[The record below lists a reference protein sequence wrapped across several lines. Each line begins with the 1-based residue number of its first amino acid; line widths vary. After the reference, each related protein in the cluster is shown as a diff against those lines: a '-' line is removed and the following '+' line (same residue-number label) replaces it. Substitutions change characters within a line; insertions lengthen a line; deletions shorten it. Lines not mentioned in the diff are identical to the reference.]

1 MTTIASLRQTYLNTY
16 IRRADGDTTPWTD
29 TQANQAITD
38 ALSALWQDGSSKRAS
53 GTVATS
59 QASDVYT
66 IPLVGGVVMRVSRIE
81 LEQTNAGVTERV
93 GRAMQWQY
101 YSDTQVRITPRIRT
115 DSSLLLRFFGWVPWS
130 LTGSDLPVRLE
141 PIVSMKAAALA
152 YGQELGQ
159 LANSQLQQGLD
170 QGRVVDYPT
179 AVGLSAYWERRY
191 RDALDGDESLRS
203 LAPRAAHGR

>member
-1 MTTIASLRQTYLNTY
+1 MTTVALIRQNFLNTY
-16 IRRADGDTTPWTD
+16 LRRDEGSTSPWND
-29 TQANQAITD
+29 VQAGQAVSD
-38 ALSALWQDGSSKRAS
+38 AIGALWEDGCGARAN

-66 IPLVGGVVMRVSRIE
+66 IPAALAGGRVSRIE
-81 LEQTNAGVTERV
+81 LELVSAGVSRRV
-93 GRAMQWQY
+93 DRVTHWSYFSQ
-101 YSDTQVRITPRIRT
+101 TQVRITPMIAT
-115 DSSLLLRFFGWVPWS
+115 MSGLSLRFFGWIPFLVD
-130 LTGSDLPVRLE
+130 GSTLPVTLE
-141 PIVSMKAAALA
+141 KIVALKAAALA

-191 RDALDGDESLRS
+191 RDALDGSEYMRS
-203 LAPRAAHGR
+203 FAPRAAHAR

>member
-1 MTTIASLRQTYLNTY
+1 MTTVALLRQTYVNTY
-16 IRRADGDTTPWTD
+16 VRRADGDTTPWTD
-29 TQANQAITD
+29 AQVDRATGD
-38 ALSALWQDGSSKRAS
+38 ALSQLWQDGSGKRAQ

-66 IPLVGGVVMRVSRIE
+66 IPAALTGGRVSRIE
-81 LEQTNAGVTERV
+81 LEQSSGGVTSRV
-93 GRAMQWQY
+93 GRVMQWQY
-101 YSDTQVRITPRIRT
+101 YSDTQVRITPLIRT
-115 DSSLLLRFFGWVPWS
+115 DATLLLRFFGWVPWA

-141 PIVSMKAAALA
+141 PIVAMKSAALC

-191 RDALDGDESLRS
+191 RDALDGDESMKS
-203 LAPRAAHGR
+203 LAPRYAHGR